1 MDHEIAT
8 RSIRTRM
15 KNRVLIVSLMLLT
28 LCVLLAAQSSASQT
42 SSGAPSAAL
51 LRVKHLFDVGN
62 LSIVSEE
69 SKQLLAEN
77 PNDLE
82 LRAWVAV
89 AQGAGD
95 DTDALVNEMKKSS
108 PDSPWTLLA
117 SAAGAPNTEKPN
129 LCEKAV
135 AKDGQNIDVLML
147 AARMMTDAAY
157 WTGKADALK
166 KLLDEHKADFERS
179 ADGVAAEASALSA
192 VARVTHD
199 SKSQAAKDACDRALK
214 LNPNNVAMLQMKSSE
229 LIKNH
234 KLKESY
240 ELLKKGANTVPDSYP
255 LHMAYWKSVMALPN
269 GIADEQS
276 KEVENDA
283 SAIITKMRPSAN
295 IVRLSLSALDDVSSK
310 VATDM
315 GDLILKTYPDS
326 AASDAVAFVRATK
339 DLPMATPE
347 QNTEAK
353 ILALEKFVN
362 RPNHYSDS
370 LLKSANENLVYYL
383 SSQDKPNA
391 ELLYKAV
398 MAIDGSPEGVIKLAD
413 EKSHLKELE
422 GLSTRKLDGQWENF
436 KKSVA
441 NQPDAQVKGFLN
453 YFLEQNVEGWQEAL
467 GWVYFNEGRLDD
479 AMAKLEAAHKLSPK
493 DPECAIHLG
502 KVFEAKNDN
511 DKAESLF
518 EAALSMP
525 YYGDGDHP
533 AVKALREFYVHK
545 HGSSDGLDAFMNPI
559 LEKDRERR
567 RKAILS
573 AQIKDPKPLTEFKLT
588 SLDGKTVDS
597 DSLKGKY
604 VIINF
609 WATWCG
615 PCRKELPDL
624 NKFYEKYKNDPKVV
638 VLTIATDSA
647 DTPTK
652 TVETFVKNNK
662 YTFPVVRGPE
672 YASKNNINAIPMTWF
687 VDPNGKREFEKLGY
701 SKDLME
707 EYTWRLDAM
716 MGSAS
721 TSTQTKTSSSGN

>member
-1 MDHEIAT
+1 
-8 RSIRTRM
+8 
-15 KNRVLIVSLMLLT
+15 MLLMMCA
-28 LCVLLAAQSSASQT
+28 LVAAQTSTSQT
-42 SSGAPSAAL
+42 SSGAPSAAV

-69 SKQLLAEN
+69 SKQLLAAN

-82 LRAWVAV
+82 LRAWMAVV
-89 AQGAGD
+89 AQGAGN
-95 DTDALVNEMKKSS
+95 DTDALVKEMKKSS
-108 PDSPWTLLA
+108 PGSPWTLLA
-117 SAAGAPNTEKPN
+117 SAAVAPNTDKPE

-135 AKDGQNIDVLML
+135 AKDSRNVDALIL
-147 AARMMTDAAY
+147 AAQVMTSAAY
-157 WTGKADALK
+157 QTENADALK
-166 KLLDEHKADFERS
+166 KLLAEYKSNYESS
-179 ADGVAAEASALSA
+179 ADGLAAEANALSA
-192 VARVTHD
+192 VARITHD
-199 SKSQAAKDACDRALK
+199 SKSQDAKDACNRALK
-214 LNPNNVAMLQMKSSE
+214 LDPNNVAMLRMKSGE
-229 LIKNH
+229 LIKEH

-240 ELLKKGANTVPDSYP
+240 ELLKTGVKAVPDSYP
-255 LHMAYWKSVMALPN
+255 LHMAYWKSVASLTD
-269 GIADEQS
+269 IKAEEQS
-276 KEVENDA
+276 KEVESDA
-283 SAIITKMRPSAN
+283 SAIITKVQPSAN
-295 IVRLSLSALDDVSSK
+295 IARMTLSTLDDVSPK
-310 VATDM
+310 VATAM
-315 GDLILKTYPDS
+315 GDLILKTYPNT
-326 AASDAVAFVRATK
+326 AASDAVALARAMK

-362 RPNHYSDS
+362 RPKHYSDT
-370 LLKSANENLVYYL
+370 LLKSANEELVYYL
-383 SSQDKPNA
+383 SSQDKPDT

-398 MAIDGSPEGVIKLAD
+398 MALDGSPEGVIKLAD
-413 EKSHLKELE
+413 EKAHLKELE
-422 GLSTRKLDGQWENF
+422 ALSTRKLDGQWEDF

-441 NQPDAQVKGFLN
+441 DQPDARVKGFLN

-467 GWVYFNEGRLDD
+467 GWVYYNEGHLNA
-479 AMAKLEAAHKLSPK
+479 AMAKLEAAHTLSPK

-502 KVFEAKNDN
+502 KVYEAKNDN
-511 DKAESLF
+511 DKAETLF

-545 HGSSDGLDAFMNPI
+545 HGSADGLDAYMNPI
-559 LEKDRERR
+559 LKKDRERR
-567 RKAILS
+567 KKAIL
-573 AQIKDPKPLTEFKLT
+573 AGRIMDPKPLTKFKLT
-588 SLDGKTVDS
+588 LLDGKTVDS

-638 VLTIATDSA
+638 ILTIATDSA

-662 YTFPVVRGPE
+662 YTFPVLRGSE
-672 YASKNNINAIPMTWF
+672 YASNNNINAIPMTWF
-687 VDPNGKREFEKLGY
+687 VDPNGKREFERLGY

-716 MGSAS
+716 MASAS
-721 TSTQTKTSSSGN
+721 ASNQTKTQSSGN